1 MIDDSQIGYLSV
13 EALEEMGVKLLMCDY
28 LEDVVDKWCELVSH
42 DRDNKDVDKML
53 AIINTYAHKHENTK
67 IKAGLVE

>member
-1 MIDDSQIGYLSV
+1 MSV
-13 EALEEMGVKLLMCDY
+13 EALDEMGVKRLMCDY
-28 LEDVVDKWCELVSH
+28 LEDVVDKWCELVSY

-67 IKAGLVE
+67 IKACLV